1 MVKWL
6 KFIGLSFFSDKIS
19 KEAVKRGYLNIVLGV
34 LFALV
39 FLFCGVLAADMAP
52 FSAHYNNSPDF
63 TAFVRNAV
71 GGLNLE
77 VSSGK
82 ISSPRIVDTFSVSA
96 DAAAYAVNGYNLVV
110 DTRSADAYDDFE
122 AYYISND
129 GKGQEI
135 TPEEYATL
143 SDVAKR
149 NFEFKI
155 RYTARELVLTDD
167 LTAEHEKYLKDKGS
181 ESFAELSKKQG
192 EMPRAEY
199 RRQVYRLYVKEYY
212 PDLSAYENTGD
223 APLLRNFYYHSY
235 VNGGA
240 EKYLFIFDDSLVGS
254 FKTGAGTRVEFYG
267 FYKDFPD
274 GTSFS
279 TAKDADAFIKNSF
292 KATAPLSV
300 YVYFMN
306 TVRLIPFIALM
317 PVILALLAYCI
328 LRIMKSEIAG
338 GFGGCIKIIGSYL
351 LVGSFISGLVTLIF
365 GFFIPRNKIMVA
377 ALLIFFATLLIRTAI
392 FLIGERLRV
401 KRAAKPAESAE
412 GQNVETEKQNDTL
425 YR

>member
-192 EMPRAEY
+192 EMPRS
-199 RRQVYRLYVKEYY
+199 RK
-212 PDLSAYENTGD
+212 
-223 APLLRNFYYHSY
+223 
-235 VNGGA
+235 
-240 EKYLFIFDDSLVGS
+240 
-254 FKTGAGTRVEFYG
+254 
-267 FYKDFPD
+267 
-274 GTSFS
+274 
-279 TAKDADAFIKNSF
+279 AKRS
-292 KATAPLSV
+292 
-300 YVYFMN
+300 
-306 TVRLIPFIALM
+306 
-317 PVILALLAYCI
+317 
-328 LRIMKSEIAG
+328 
-338 GFGGCIKIIGSYL
+338 
-351 LVGSFISGLVTLIF
+351 
-365 GFFIPRNKIMVA
+365 
-377 ALLIFFATLLIRTAI
+377 
-392 FLIGERLRV
+392 
-401 KRAAKPAESAE
+401 
-412 GQNVETEKQNDTL
+412 
-425 YR
+425 

>member
-212 PDLSAYENTGD
+212 PDVE
-223 APLLRNFYYHSY
+223 
-235 VNGGA
+235 VNIQHAEGLADCKKILMLAKAGKIKGCLIEGMGCPGGCVA
-240 EKYLFIFDDSLVGS
+240 GVGTIIPPEKAKVLV
-254 FKTGAGTRVEFYG
+254 EQ
-267 FYKDFPD
+267 
-274 GTSFS
+274 FS
-279 TAKDADAFIKNSF
+279 KNSE
-292 KATAPLSV
+292 
-300 YVYFMN
+300 N
-306 TVRLIPFIALM
+306 QIPEAEWLEY
-317 PVILALLAYCI
+317 A
-328 LRIMKSEIAG
+328 
-338 GFGGCIKIIGSYL
+338 
-351 LVGSFISGLVTLIF
+351 
-365 GFFIPRNKIMVA
+365 
-377 ALLIFFATLLIRTAI
+377 
-392 FLIGERLRV
+392 ERLTNM
-401 KRAAKPAESAE
+401 K
-412 GQNVETEKQNDTL
+412 
-425 YR
+425 